1 MILTGL
7 MRLHE
12 RSAVPSLRRLRRS
25 LQPSTAWQKRVA
37 GKVAFPPV
45 PVLPQQAMA
54 SRPTEKMK
62 QRARHL
68 P

>member
-7 MRLHE
+7 MRLHG

-25 LQPSTAWQKRVA
+25 LLPLTAGQKRVA

-45 PVLPQQAMA
+45 QVLPQQAMA
-54 SRPTEKMK
+54 SSPTEKVK
-62 QRARHL
+62 QCPGHL